1 MSIAQDMPN
10 DNDTNAGGQMRAVLE
25 RQKQA
30 HIREGAPSAELRI
43 DRINRAIGLIVDY
56 QNEIC
61 DALSKDFGHRSTDQ
75 SIMSDVVGCL
85 SGLKEAKKSLRKWMR
100 PENRS
105 TMFPLNLAGGKS
117 RVEYQPLG
125 TVGLITPW
133 NFPMAMTFSPLA
145 GIFAAGN
152 RVMMKPSEYTP
163 RASELM
169 ATMFSKAYDE
179 NEVAVFTGGPEV
191 GQAFSTLPFDHI
203 IFIGATA
210 VGKHI
215 MRAAAENLV
224 PVTLELGG
232 KSPTII
238 GKSSPMQMST
248 DRIMN
253 GKMLNAGQICL
264 APDYVFVPKGNEDAF
279 VASAQRSVA
288 TMYPSLKD
296 NPDYTSVINQRH
308 YDRLQGY
315 IADARSKGARVV
327 EINPANEDFTQ
338 QQAHKI
344 PPTLLL
350 DVSEDMK
357 IAQEEIFGP
366 LLMVKTYAG
375 IDEVIDYVN
384 THPRPLALYYFG
396 EDQAEKQ
403 RVLARTTSGGVA
415 VNDVMMHVAQED
427 LPFGG
432 VGASG
437 MGSYHGYDGFK
448 NFSHAKAV
456 FEQGRR
462 FDLGRFMR
470 PPFTP
475 RLRKILS
482 SQVKR

>member
-1 MSIAQDMPN
+1 MSTTQSISTDGAN
-10 DNDTNAGGQMRAVLE
+10 TGMRMRTVLE
-25 RQKQA
+25 RQKLA
-30 HIREGAPSAELRI
+30 HIREGAPGTELRI
-43 DRINRAIGLIVDY
+43 DRINRAIGLIVEY
-56 QNEIC
+56 QAEIC
-61 DALSKDFGHRSTDQ
+61 AALSADFGHRSTDQ

-85 SGLKEAKKSLRKWMR
+85 GGLKEAKKQLRKWMR
-100 PENRS
+100 PDQRAS
-105 TMFPLNLAGGKS
+105 TFPFNLTGAKS

-133 NFPMAMTFSPLA
+133 NFPLAMTFSPLA
-145 GIFAAGN
+145 GIFSAGN

-163 RASELM
+163 RTADLM
-169 ATMFSKAYDE
+169 ARMFSKAFDE

-191 GQAFSTLPFDHI
+191 GQAFSALPFDHI
-203 IFIGATA
+203 IFIGATP
-210 VGKHI
+210 VGKSI

-238 GKSSPMQMST
+238 SKSSRMQTST

-264 APDYVFVPKGNEDAF
+264 APDYVYVPKGQEDAF

-288 TMYPSLKD
+288 TMYPTLKE

-315 IADARSKGARVV
+315 ISDARSKGARIV
-327 EINPANEDFTQ
+327 EINPANEDFSQ
-338 QQAHKI
+338 QPAHKI

-366 LLMVKTYAG
+366 LLMVKSYGG

-384 THPRPLALYYFG
+384 AHPRPLALYYFG
-396 EDQAEKQ
+396 EDEGEK
-403 RVLARTTSGGVA
+403 RRILDRTTSGGVA

-437 MGSYHGYDGFK
+437 MGSYHGFDGFK
-448 NFSHAKAV
+448 NFSHAKAIY
-456 FEQGRR
+456 EQGKR

-482 SQVKR
+482 SQIKR

>member
-1 MSIAQDMPN
+1 MSVSEIHSAVESR
-10 DNDTNAGGQMRAVLE
+10 MRAVLE

-30 HIREGAPSAELRI
+30 HIREGAPSAEIRI
-43 DRINRAIGLIVDY
+43 DRINRAMGLIQEY
-56 QNEIC
+56 QSEIC
-61 DALSKDFGHRSTDQ
+61 ETLSKDFGHRSTDQ
-75 SIMSDVVGCL
+75 SIISDVLGCL
-85 SGLKEAKKSLRKWMR
+85 SGLKEAKKKLRKWML

-133 NFPMAMTFSPLA
+133 NFPLAMTFSPLA

-163 RASELM
+163 RTSELM
-169 ATMFSKAYDE
+169 ARMFSKAYDE

-191 GQAFSTLPFDHI
+191 GQAFSALPFDHL
-203 IFIGATA
+203 IFIGATS

-238 GKSSPMQMST
+238 GKSSDMKLAA

-264 APDYVFVPKGNEDAF
+264 APDYVYVQKDRENDFVH
-279 VASAQRSVA
+279 SAQKSVA
-288 TMYPSLKD
+288 AMYPTLKE
-296 NPDYTSVINQRH
+296 NADYTSVINQRH

-315 IADARSKGARVV
+315 LSDAKAKGARIV
-327 EINPANEDFTQ
+327 EINPANEDFSQ
-338 QQAHKI
+338 QPAHKI
-344 PPTLLL
+344 PPTLVL
-350 DVSEDMK
+350 DVNENMK

-366 LLMVKTYAG
+366 LLMVKTYTG
-375 IDEVIDYVN
+375 IDEVVEYVN
-384 THPRPLALYYFG
+384 AHPRPLALYYFG
-396 EDQAEKQ
+396 NDRAEKQ
-403 RVLARTTSGGVA
+403 KVLARTTSGGVA
-415 VNDVMMHVAQED
+415 INDVMMHVAQED

-437 MGSYHGYDGFK
+437 MGAYHGHDGFR

-456 FEQGRR
+456 YEQGGL

-475 RLRKILS
+475 RLRKILQ
-482 SQVKR
+482 SQIKG

>member
-1 MSIAQDMPN
+1 MGVAQDISN
-10 DNDTNAGGQMRAVLE
+10 NSNTNTAMHMRTVLE

-56 QNEIC
+56 QDEIC
-61 DALSKDFGHRSTDQ
+61 SALSADFGHRSTDQ

-85 SGLKEAKKSLRKWMR
+85 GGLKEAKKQLRKWMR
-100 PENRS
+100 PDQRS
-105 TMFPLNLAGGKS
+105 TQFPFSLAGGKS

-145 GIFAAGN
+145 GIFSAGN

-163 RASELM
+163 RTADLL
-169 ATMFSKAYDE
+169 ARMFSKAFDE

-191 GQAFSTLPFDHI
+191 GQAFSALPFDHI
-203 IFIGATA
+203 IFIGATS

-238 GKSSPMQMST
+238 GKSSTMQTST

-264 APDYVFVPKGNEDAF
+264 APDYVYVPKDQEDAF

-288 TMYPSLKD
+288 TMYPTLKE

-315 IADARSKGARVV
+315 VADARSKGARVV
-327 EINPANEDFTQ
+327 EINPANEDFSQ
-338 QQAHKI
+338 QPAHKI
-344 PPTLLL
+344 PPTLVL
-350 DVSEDMK
+350 DVTEDMK

-384 THPRPLALYYFG
+384 AHPRPLALYYFG
-396 EDQAEKQ
+396 NDQAEKQ

-415 VNDVMMHVAQED
+415 INDVMMHVAMED

-462 FDLGRFMR
+462 FDLGRFVR

-475 RLRKILS
+475 RLRKILT

>member
-1 MSIAQDMPN
+1 MSLAQDISS
-10 DNDTNAGGQMRAVLE
+10 DSDTNVMARMRAVLE

-56 QNEIC
+56 QDEIC
-61 DALSKDFGHRSTDQ
+61 AALSADFGHRSTDQ
-75 SIMSDVVGCL
+75 SIMSDVVGSL
-85 SGLKEAKKSLRKWMR
+85 GGLKEAKKQLRKWMR
-100 PENRS
+100 AENRS
-105 TMFPLNLAGGKS
+105 TLFPFNLAGGKS
-117 RVEYQPLG
+117 RVAYQPLG

-163 RASELM
+163 RTAELL
-169 ATMFSKAYDE
+169 ARMFSSAFDE

-191 GQAFSTLPFDHI
+191 GQAFSSLPFDHI
-203 IFIGATA
+203 IFIGATT
-210 VGKHI
+210 VGKQI

-238 GKSSPMQMST
+238 SKSSRMQTST

-264 APDYVFVPKGNEDAF
+264 APDYVYVPKGQEDAF

-288 TMYPSLKD
+288 TMYPTLKE

-315 IADARSKGARVV
+315 VADARSKGARIV
-327 EINPANEDFTQ
+327 EINPANEDFSQ
-338 QQAHKI
+338 QPAHKI

-350 DVSEDMK
+350 DVTEDMK

-366 LLMVKTYAG
+366 LLMVKSYAG

-384 THPRPLALYYFG
+384 AHPRPLALYYFG
-396 EDQAEKQ
+396 DDTPEKQ
-403 RVLARTTSGGVA
+403 RVLDRTTSGGVA
-415 VNDVMMHVAQED
+415 INDVMMHVAMED

-448 NFSHAKAV
+448 NFSHARAV
-456 FEQGRR
+456 YEQGRR

-475 RLRKILS
+475 RLRKILT

>member
-1 MSIAQDMPN
+1 
-10 DNDTNAGGQMRAVLE
+10 MRAVLE

-43 DRINRAIGLIVDY
+43 DRINRAIGLIVDHKD
-56 QNEIC
+56 EIC
-61 DALSKDFGHRSTDQ
+61 AALSADFGHRSTDQ
-75 SIMSDVVGCL
+75 SIMTDVAGCL
-85 SGLKEAKKSLRKWMR
+85 SGLKDAKKYLRKWMR
-100 PENRS
+100 PETRS
-105 TMFPLNLAGGKS
+105 AMFPMNLAGGKA

-145 GIFAAGN
+145 GIFSAGN

-163 RASELM
+163 RTAELL
-169 ATMFSKAYDE
+169 ARMFSSAYDE
-179 NEVAVFTGGPEV
+179 NEVAVFTGGPDV
-191 GQAFSTLPFDHI
+191 GQAFSALPFDHI

-238 GKSSPMQMST
+238 SRSAAMQMST

-264 APDYVFVPKGNEDAF
+264 APDYVFVPKGSEEAF
-279 VASAQRSVA
+279 VSSAKRSVA

-315 IADARSKGARVV
+315 ISDAQSKGARIV
-327 EINPANEDFTQ
+327 EINPANEDFSQ
-338 QQAHKI
+338 QPAHKI

-350 DVSEDMK
+350 DVTEDMK

-366 LLMVKTYAG
+366 LLMVKTYSG
-375 IDEVIDYVN
+375 VDEAIDYIN

-396 EDQAEKQ
+396 DDKAEQ
-403 RVLARTTSGGVA
+403 SRVLNRTTSGGVA

-437 MGSYHGYDGFK
+437 MGSYHGHDGFK

-475 RLRKILS
+475 RLRKILL

>member
-1 MSIAQDMPN
+1 MSTTQSISTDGAN
-10 DNDTNAGGQMRAVLE
+10 TGMRMRTVLE

-56 QNEIC
+56 QDEIC
-61 DALSKDFGHRSTDQ
+61 SALSADFGHRSTDQ

-85 SGLKEAKKSLRKWMR
+85 GGLKEAKKQLRKWMR
-100 PENRS
+100 PDHRS
-105 TMFPLNLAGGKS
+105 STFPFNLAGGKS

-145 GIFAAGN
+145 GIFSAGN

-163 RASELM
+163 RTAELM
-169 ATMFSKAYDE
+169 ARMFSKAFDE

-191 GQAFSTLPFDHI
+191 GQAFSALPFDHI
-203 IFIGATA
+203 IFIGATS
-210 VGKHI
+210 VGKNI

-238 GKSSPMQMST
+238 GKSSKMQTST

-264 APDYVFVPKGNEDAF
+264 APDYVYVPKGQEDAF

-288 TMYPSLKD
+288 TMYPTLKE

-315 IADARSKGARVV
+315 ISDARSKGARIV
-327 EINPANEDFTQ
+327 EINPANEDFSQ
-338 QQAHKI
+338 QPAHKI

-384 THPRPLALYYFG
+384 AHPRPLALYYFG
-396 EDQAEKQ
+396 NDQAEKQ
-403 RVLARTTSGGVA
+403 RVLDRTTSGGVA
-415 VNDVMMHVAQED
+415 INDVMMHVAQED

-448 NFSHAKAV
+448 NFSHAKAIY
-456 FEQGRR
+456 EQGGR
-462 FDLGRFMR
+462 FDLGRFVR

-475 RLRKILS
+475 RLRKMLI

>member
-1 MSIAQDMPN
+1 MSTTQSISTDDAN
-10 DNDTNAGGQMRAVLE
+10 TGMRMRTVLE
-25 RQKQA
+25 RQKLA
-30 HIREGAPSAELRI
+30 HIREGAPGPELRI

-56 QNEIC
+56 QDEIC
-61 DALSKDFGHRSTDQ
+61 SALSADFGHRSTDQ

-85 SGLKEAKKSLRKWMR
+85 GGLKEAKKQLRKWMR
-100 PENRS
+100 PDQRS
-105 TMFPLNLAGGKS
+105 STFPFNLAGGKS

-145 GIFAAGN
+145 GIFSAGN

-163 RASELM
+163 RTADLM
-169 ATMFSKAYDE
+169 ARMFSKAFDE
-179 NEVAVFTGGPEV
+179 NEVAVFTGGPEF
-191 GQAFSTLPFDHI
+191 GQAFSALPFDHI
-203 IFIGATA
+203 IFIGATP
-210 VGKHI
+210 VGKSI
-215 MRAAAENLV
+215 MRTAAENLV

-238 GKSSPMQMST
+238 SKSSRMQTST

-264 APDYVFVPKGNEDAF
+264 APDYVYVPKGQEDAF

-288 TMYPSLKD
+288 TMYPTLKE

-315 IADARSKGARVV
+315 ISDARSKGARIV
-327 EINPANEDFTQ
+327 EINPANEDFSQ
-338 QQAHKI
+338 QPAHKM

-350 DVSEDMK
+350 DVTEDMK

-366 LLMVKTYAG
+366 LLMVKSYGG

-384 THPRPLALYYFG
+384 AHPRPLALYYFG
-396 EDQAEKQ
+396 EDEGEK
-403 RVLARTTSGGVA
+403 RRILDRTTSGGVA

-437 MGSYHGYDGFK
+437 MGSYHGFDGFK
-448 NFSHAKAV
+448 NFSHAKAIY
-456 FEQGRR
+456 EQGKR

>member
-1 MSIAQDMPN
+1 MSATENLSKDGN
-10 DNDTNAGGQMRAVLE
+10 TSREAQMRAVLE

-30 HIREGAPSAELRI
+30 HIREGAASAELRI
-43 DRINRAIGLIVDY
+43 DRINRAIGLIVDHKD
-56 QNEIC
+56 EIC
-61 DALSKDFGHRSTDQ
+61 ATLSADFGHRSTDQ
-75 SIMSDVVGCL
+75 SIMTDVAGCL
-85 SGLKEAKKSLRKWMR
+85 SGLKDAKKYLRKWMR
-100 PENRS
+100 PERRS
-105 TMFPLNLAGGKS
+105 SMFPMNLAGAKS

-145 GIFAAGN
+145 GIFSAGN

-163 RASELM
+163 RTADLL
-169 ATMFSKAYDE
+169 ARMFSSAYDE
-179 NEVAVFTGGPEV
+179 NEVAVVTGGPDI
-191 GQAFSTLPFDHI
+191 GQAFSALPFDHL
-203 IFIGATA
+203 IFIGATV

-215 MRAAAENLV
+215 MRAAADNLV

-238 GKSSPMQMST
+238 GKSSPMQMAT

-264 APDYVFVPKGNEDAF
+264 APDFVFVPKGSEDAF
-279 VASAQRSVA
+279 VSSAQRSVA

-315 IADARSKGARVV
+315 ISDARSKGARIV
-327 EINPANEDFTQ
+327 EINPANEDFSQ
-338 QQAHKI
+338 QPAHKI

-350 DVSEDMK
+350 DVTEDMK

-366 LLMVKTYAG
+366 LLMVKSYGG

-384 THPRPLALYYFG
+384 AHPRPLALYYFG
-396 EDQAEKQ
+396 EDEGEK
-403 RVLARTTSGGVA
+403 RRILDRTTSGGVA

-437 MGSYHGYDGFK
+437 MGSYHGFDGFK
-448 NFSHAKAV
+448 NFSHAKAIY
-456 FEQGRR
+456 EQGKR

-482 SQVKR
+482 SQIKR

>member
-1 MSIAQDMPN
+1 MGIAEGLSK
-10 DNDTNAGGQMRAVLE
+10 DNKTSSAAQMHAILE

-43 DRINRAIGLIVDY
+43 DRINRAIGLVVDY
-56 QNEIC
+56 RDEIC
-61 DALSKDFGHRSTDQ
+61 DALCQDFGHRSTDQ
-75 SIMSDVVGCL
+75 SIMSDVMGCL
-85 SGLKEAKKSLRKWMR
+85 SGLKEAKKQLRKWMR
-100 PENRS
+100 PAKRS
-105 TMFPLNLAGGKS
+105 AMFPLNLTGSKA

-163 RASELM
+163 RASELL
-169 ATMFSKAYDE
+169 ARMFSKAFDE
-179 NEVAVFTGGPEV
+179 SEVAVITGGPDV
-191 GQAFSTLPFDHI
+191 GQAFSSLPFDHI
-203 IFIGATA
+203 IFIGATT

-238 GKSSPMQMST
+238 GRSAPMQVAS

-264 APDYVFVPKGNEDAF
+264 APDYVYVPKENEDAF
-279 VASAQRSVA
+279 VASAQCSVA
-288 TMYPSLKD
+288 AMYPALKA

-315 IADARSKGARVV
+315 IADARSKGARIV
-327 EINPANEDFTQ
+327 EINPANEDFSQ
-338 QQAHKI
+338 QPAHKI
-344 PPTLLL
+344 PPTLVL
-350 DVSEDMK
+350 DVREDMK

-366 LLMVKTYAG
+366 LLMVKTYER

-384 THPRPLALYYFG
+384 AHQRPLALYYFG
-396 EDQAEKQ
+396 QDQAEKQ

-415 VNDVMMHVAQED
+415 VNEVMLHVAQED

-456 FEQGRR
+456 YEQGGI

-475 RLRKILS
+475 RLRKILL

>member
-1 MSIAQDMPN
+1 MSLAENIAKD
-10 DNDTNAGGQMRAVLE
+10 DTATVEARMRTVLE

-56 QNEIC
+56 QDEIC
-61 DALSKDFGHRSTDQ
+61 SALSADFGHRSTDQ

-85 SGLKEAKKSLRKWMR
+85 GGLKEAKKQLRKWMR
-100 PENRS
+100 PDHRS
-105 TMFPLNLAGGKS
+105 STFPFNLAGGKS

-145 GIFAAGN
+145 GIFSAGN

-163 RASELM
+163 RTAELL
-169 ATMFSKAYDE
+169 ARMFSKAYDE
-179 NEVAVFTGGPEV
+179 NEAAVFTGGPEV
-191 GQAFSTLPFDHI
+191 GQAFSALPFDHI
-203 IFIGATA
+203 IFIGATS
-210 VGKHI
+210 VGKNI

-238 GKSSPMQMST
+238 GKSSRMQTST

-264 APDYVFVPKGNEDAF
+264 APDYVYVPKGQEDAF

-288 TMYPSLKD
+288 TMYPTLKE

-315 IADARSKGARVV
+315 ISDARSKGARIV
-327 EINPANEDFTQ
+327 EINPANEDFSQ
-338 QQAHKI
+338 QPAHKI

-384 THPRPLALYYFG
+384 AHPRPLALYYFG
-396 EDQAEKQ
+396 NDQAEKQ
-403 RVLARTTSGGVA
+403 RVLDRTTSGGVA
-415 VNDVMMHVAQED
+415 INDVMMHVAQED

-448 NFSHAKAV
+448 NFSHAKAIY
-456 FEQGRR
+456 EQGGR
-462 FDLGRFMR
+462 FDLGRFVR

-475 RLRKILS
+475 RLRKMLV

>member
-1 MSIAQDMPN
+1 MSTMADISQNEHASIE
-10 DNDTNAGGQMRAVLE
+10 ARMRSVLD

-30 HIREGAPSAELRI
+30 HIREGAPSLALRI
-43 DRINRAIGLIVDY
+43 DRIDRAIGVLVDHKD
-56 QNEIC
+56 EIC
-61 DALSKDFGHRSTDQ
+61 EALRQDFGHRSLDQ
-75 SIMSDVVGCL
+75 TLMTDVVGCL
-85 SGLKEAKKSLRKWMR
+85 GGLKEAKKNLRKWMR
-100 PENRS
+100 PSKRS
-105 TMFPLNLAGGKS
+105 ATFPFNLAGGKA

-152 RVMMKPSEYTP
+152 RLMLKPSEYTP
-163 RASELM
+163 RTAELTERMFAS
-169 ATMFSKAYDE
+169 AFDE
-179 NEVAVFTGGPEV
+179 TEVAVFPGGPDV
-191 GQAFSTLPFDHI
+191 GQLFSSLPFDHM

-215 MRAAAENLV
+215 MRAASENLT

-238 GKSSPMQMST
+238 GNNCQLQT
-248 DRIMN
+248 AADRIMY
-253 GKMLNAGQICL
+253 GKTVNAGQICL
-264 APDYVFVPKGNEDAF
+264 APDYVFVAKHSEGAF
-279 VASAQRSVA
+279 VASAERSVA
-288 TMYPSLKD
+288 SMYPALKD

-315 IADARSKGARVV
+315 LTDAKSKGARIV
-327 EINPANEDFTQ
+327 EINPANEDFSQ
-338 QQAHKI
+338 QPAHKI
-344 PPTLLL
+344 PPTLVL
-350 DVSEDMK
+350 DVTEDMK

-366 LLMVKTYAG
+366 LLMVKTYETT
-375 IDEVIDYVN
+375 DEVIDYVN
-384 THPRPLALYYFG
+384 AHPRPLALYYFG
-396 EDQAEKQ
+396 DDEGEKQ
-403 RVLARTTSGGVA
+403 RVLDRTTSGGA
-415 VNDVMMHVAQED
+415 AINDVMLHVAQED

-437 MGSYHGYDGFK
+437 MGAYHGFDGFK

-475 RLRKILS
+475 RMRKILNT
-482 SQVKR
+482 QAKR

>member
-1 MSIAQDMPN
+1 MGVVENVSNEGNVSGNAQML
-10 DNDTNAGGQMRAVLE
+10 AVLE

-43 DRINRAIGLIVDY
+43 DRINRAIGLVVDY
-56 QNEIC
+56 KDEIC
-61 DALSKDFGHRSTDQ
+61 SALSADFGHRSTDQ
-75 SIMSDVVGCL
+75 SIMSDVLGCL
-85 SGLKEAKKSLRKWMR
+85 GGLKDAKKHLRKWMR
-100 PENRS
+100 PEKRS
-105 TMFPLNLAGGKS
+105 TMFPFNLTGAKS

-145 GIFAAGN
+145 GIFSAGN

-163 RASELM
+163 RTAELL
-169 ATMFSKAYDE
+169 ARMFSNAYDE
-179 NEVAVFTGGPEV
+179 NEVAVFAGGPDV
-191 GQAFSTLPFDHI
+191 GQAFSALPFDHL
-203 IFIGATA
+203 IFIGATE

-215 MRAAAENLV
+215 MRAAADNLV

-238 GKSSPMQMST
+238 GKSSSMQMAA

-264 APDYVFVPKGNEDAF
+264 APDYVFVPKADEDAF
-279 VASAQRSVA
+279 VTSAKRSVA
-288 TMYPSLKD
+288 SMYPSLKD

-308 YDRLQGY
+308 HDRLQGY
-315 IADARSKGARVV
+315 ISDARSKGARVV
-327 EINPANEDFTQ
+327 EINPADEDFSQ
-338 QQAHKI
+338 QPAHKI
-344 PPTLLL
+344 PPTLVL

-366 LLMVKTYAG
+366 LLMVKTYTG
-375 IDEVIDYVN
+375 IDEVIEYVN
-384 THPRPLALYYFG
+384 AHPRPLALYYFG

-403 RVLARTTSGGVA
+403 RVLDKTTSGGVA

-437 MGSYHGYDGFK
+437 MGAYHGHDGFK
-448 NFSHAKAV
+448 NFSHAKAI
-456 FEQGRR
+456 FEQGGR

-475 RLRKILS
+475 RLRKILT
-482 SQVKR
+482 SQIKR

>member
-1 MSIAQDMPN
+1 MSTTQSISTDGAN
-10 DNDTNAGGQMRAVLE
+10 TGMRMRTVLE

-56 QNEIC
+56 QDEIC
-61 DALSKDFGHRSTDQ
+61 SALSADFGHRSTDQ

-85 SGLKEAKKSLRKWMR
+85 GGLKEAKKQLRKWMR
-100 PENRS
+100 PDHRS
-105 TMFPLNLAGGKS
+105 STFPFNLAGGKS

-145 GIFAAGN
+145 GIFSAGN

-163 RASELM
+163 RTAELM
-169 ATMFSKAYDE
+169 ARMFSKAFDE

-191 GQAFSTLPFDHI
+191 GQAFSALPFDHI
-203 IFIGATA
+203 IFIGATS
-210 VGKHI
+210 VGKNI

-238 GKSSPMQMST
+238 GKSSKMQTST

-264 APDYVFVPKGNEDAF
+264 APDYVYVPKGQEDAF

-288 TMYPSLKD
+288 TMYPTLKE

-315 IADARSKGARVV
+315 ISDARSKGARIV
-327 EINPANEDFTQ
+327 EINPANEDFSQ
-338 QQAHKI
+338 QPAHKI

-384 THPRPLALYYFG
+384 AHPRPLALYYFG
-396 EDQAEKQ
+396 NDQAEKQ
-403 RVLARTTSGGVA
+403 RVLDRTTSGGVA
-415 VNDVMMHVAQED
+415 INDVMMHVAQED

-448 NFSHAKAV
+448 NFSHAKAIY
-456 FEQGRR
+456 EQGGR
-462 FDLGRFMR
+462 FDLGRFVR

-475 RLRKILS
+475 RLRKMLV

>member
-1 MSIAQDMPN
+1 MSTTQSISTDGAN
-10 DNDTNAGGQMRAVLE
+10 TGMRMRTVLE

-56 QNEIC
+56 QDEIC
-61 DALSKDFGHRSTDQ
+61 AALSTDFGHRSTDQ

-85 SGLKEAKKSLRKWMR
+85 GGLKEAKKQLRKWMR
-100 PENRS
+100 PDHRS
-105 TMFPLNLAGGKS
+105 STFPFNLAGGKS

-145 GIFAAGN
+145 GIFSAGN

-163 RASELM
+163 RTAELM
-169 ATMFSKAYDE
+169 ARMFSKAFDE

-191 GQAFSTLPFDHI
+191 GQAFSALPFDHI
-203 IFIGATA
+203 IFIGATS
-210 VGKHI
+210 VGKNI

-238 GKSSPMQMST
+238 GKSSRMQTST

-264 APDYVFVPKGNEDAF
+264 APDYVYVPKGQEDAF

-288 TMYPSLKD
+288 TMYPTLKE

-315 IADARSKGARVV
+315 VADARSKGARIV
-327 EINPANEDFTQ
+327 EINPANEDFSQ
-338 QQAHKI
+338 QPAHKI
-344 PPTLLL
+344 PPTLLF
-350 DVSEDMK
+350 DVTEDMK

-384 THPRPLALYYFG
+384 AHPRPLALYYFG
-396 EDQAEKQ
+396 NDQAEKQ
-403 RVLARTTSGGVA
+403 RVLDRTTSGGVA
-415 VNDVMMHVAQED
+415 INDVMMHVAQED

-448 NFSHAKAV
+448 NFSHARAIY
-456 FEQGRR
+456 EQGGR
-462 FDLGRFMR
+462 FDLGRFVR

-475 RLRKILS
+475 RLRKMLV

>member
-1 MSIAQDMPN
+1 MSLAENIAKD
-10 DNDTNAGGQMRAVLE
+10 DTATVEARMRTVLE

-30 HIREGAPSAELRI
+30 HIREGAASAELRI
-43 DRINRAIGLIVDY
+43 DRLDRAIGLIVDY
-56 QNEIC
+56 KDEIC
-61 DALSKDFGHRSTDQ
+61 ETLSKDFGHRSPDQ

-85 SGLKEAKKSLRKWMR
+85 SGLKEAKKNLRKWMR
-100 PENRS
+100 PEKRS

-163 RASELM
+163 RTAELL
-169 ATMFSKAYDE
+169 ARMFAKAYDE
-179 NEVAVFTGGPEV
+179 NEVAVITGGPDI
-191 GQAFSTLPFDHI
+191 GQAFSALPFDHL
-203 IFIGATA
+203 IFIGATT

-215 MRAAAENLV
+215 MRAAADNLV

-238 GKSSPMQMST
+238 GKSSDMKMAA

-264 APDYVFVPKGNEDAF
+264 APDYVYVPKNREDEFVDSARSS
-279 VASAQRSVA
+279 VAS
-288 TMYPSLKD
+288 MYPTLKE

-308 YDRLQGY
+308 YDRLRGY
-315 IADARSKGARVV
+315 VADAKSKGARIV
-327 EINPANEDFTQ
+327 EINPANEDFSQ
-338 QQAHKI
+338 QRAHKI
-344 PPTLLL
+344 PPTLVL
-350 DVSEDMK
+350 DANENMQ

-366 LLMVKTYAG
+366 LLMVKTYTA

-384 THPRPLALYYFG
+384 AHPRPLALYYFG
-396 EDQAEKQ
+396 NDQAEKQ
-403 RVLARTTSGGVA
+403 KVLARTTSGGAA
-415 VNDVMMHVAQED
+415 VNEVMLHVAQED

-437 MGSYHGYDGFK
+437 MGAYHGHDGFK
-448 NFSHAKAV
+448 NFSHAKAIY
-456 FEQGRR
+456 EQGGL
-462 FDLGRFMR
+462 FDIGRFMR

-475 RLRKILS
+475 RLRKMLL

>member
-1 MSIAQDMPN
+1 MSTSQASPQSDSSNVEMR
-10 DNDTNAGGQMRAVLE
+10 MRAVLE

-43 DRINRAIGLIVDY
+43 DRINRAIGLIVDHKD
-56 QNEIC
+56 EIC
-61 DALSKDFGHRSTDQ
+61 AALSADFGYRSTDQ
-75 SIMSDVVGCL
+75 SIMTDVAGCL
-85 SGLKEAKKSLRKWMR
+85 SGLKDAKKYLRKWMR
-100 PENRS
+100 PETRS
-105 TMFPLNLAGGKS
+105 AMFPMNLAGGKA

-145 GIFAAGN
+145 GIFSAGN

-163 RASELM
+163 RASELL
-169 ATMFSKAYDE
+169 ARMFSSAYDE
-179 NEVAVFTGGPEV
+179 NEVAVFTGGPDV
-191 GQAFSTLPFDHI
+191 GQAFSALPFDHI

-238 GKSSPMQMST
+238 GRSAAMQMST

-264 APDYVFVPKGNEDAF
+264 APDYVFVPKGSEEAF
-279 VASAQRSVA
+279 VSSAKHSVA
-288 TMYPSLKD
+288 AMYPSLKD

-308 YDRLQGY
+308 YDRLLGY
-315 IADARSKGARVV
+315 ISDAQSKGARIV
-327 EINPANEDFTQ
+327 EINPANEDFSQ
-338 QQAHKI
+338 QPAHKI

-350 DVSEDMK
+350 DVTEDMK

-366 LLMVKTYAG
+366 LLMVKTYSG
-375 IDEVIDYVN
+375 VDEAIDYIN

-396 EDQAEKQ
+396 EDKAEQ
-403 RVLARTTSGGVA
+403 SRVLNRTTSGGVA

-437 MGSYHGYDGFK
+437 MGSYHGHDGFK

-475 RLRKILS
+475 RLRKILL

>member
-1 MSIAQDMPN
+1 MSATENLSKDGN
-10 DNDTNAGGQMRAVLE
+10 TSREAQMRTVLE

-30 HIREGAPSAELRI
+30 HIHEGTPSAELRI

-56 QNEIC
+56 QDEIC
-61 DALSKDFGHRSTDQ
+61 SALSADFGHRSTDQ

-85 SGLKEAKKSLRKWMR
+85 GGLKEAKKQLRKWMR
-100 PENRS
+100 PDHRS
-105 TMFPLNLAGGKS
+105 STFPFNLAGGKS

-145 GIFAAGN
+145 GIFSAGN

-163 RASELM
+163 RTAELL
-169 ATMFSKAYDE
+169 ARMFSKAFDE

-191 GQAFSTLPFDHI
+191 GQAFSALPFDHL
-203 IFIGATA
+203 IFIGATS
-210 VGKHI
+210 VGRSI

-238 GKSSPMQMST
+238 GKSSGMQTST

-264 APDYVFVPKGNEDAF
+264 APDYVYVPKGQEDAF

-288 TMYPSLKD
+288 TMYPTLKE

-315 IADARSKGARVV
+315 VADARSKGARIV
-327 EINPANEDFTQ
+327 EINPANEDFSQ
-338 QQAHKI
+338 QPAHKI

-350 DVSEDMK
+350 DVTEDMK

-366 LLMVKTYAG
+366 LLMVKSYAG

-384 THPRPLALYYFG
+384 AHPRPLALYYFG
-396 EDQAEKQ
+396 SDQAEK
-403 RVLARTTSGGVA
+403 RRLLERTTSGGVA
-415 VNDVMMHVAQED
+415 INDVMMHVAQED

-456 FEQGRR
+456 YEQGGI
-462 FDLGRFMR
+462 FDIGRFMR

-475 RLRKILS
+475 RLRKMLL

>member
-1 MSIAQDMPN
+1 MSLAQDISG
-10 DNDTNAGGQMRAVLE
+10 DSDTNALARMRTVLE

-56 QNEIC
+56 QDEIC
-61 DALSKDFGHRSTDQ
+61 SALSADFGHRSTDQ

-85 SGLKEAKKSLRKWMR
+85 GGLKEAKKQLRKWMR
-100 PENRS
+100 PDHRS
-105 TMFPLNLAGGKS
+105 STFPFNLAGGKS

-145 GIFAAGN
+145 GIFSAGN

-163 RASELM
+163 RTAELM
-169 ATMFSKAYDE
+169 ARMFSKAFDE

-191 GQAFSTLPFDHI
+191 GQAFSALPFDHI
-203 IFIGATA
+203 IFIGATS
-210 VGKHI
+210 VGKNI

-238 GKSSPMQMST
+238 GKSSKMQTST

-264 APDYVFVPKGNEDAF
+264 APDYVYVPKGQEDAF

-288 TMYPSLKD
+288 TMYPTLKE

-315 IADARSKGARVV
+315 ISDARSKGARIV
-327 EINPANEDFTQ
+327 EINPANEDFSQ
-338 QQAHKI
+338 QPAHKI

-384 THPRPLALYYFG
+384 AHPRPLALYYFG
-396 EDQAEKQ
+396 NDQAEKQ
-403 RVLARTTSGGVA
+403 RVLDRTTSGGVA
-415 VNDVMMHVAQED
+415 INDVMMHVAQED

-448 NFSHAKAV
+448 NFSHAKAIY
-456 FEQGRR
+456 EQGGR
-462 FDLGRFMR
+462 FDLGRFVR

-475 RLRKILS
+475 RLRKMLV

>member
-1 MSIAQDMPN
+1 MSTMQGISTDG
-10 DNDTNAGGQMRAVLE
+10 DNTGMRMRTVLE

-56 QNEIC
+56 QDEIC
-61 DALSKDFGHRSTDQ
+61 SALSADFGHRSTDQ

-85 SGLKEAKKSLRKWMR
+85 GGLKEAKKQLRKWMR
-100 PENRS
+100 PDHRS
-105 TMFPLNLAGGKS
+105 STFPFNLAGGKS

-145 GIFAAGN
+145 GIFSAGN

-163 RASELM
+163 RTAELM
-169 ATMFSKAYDE
+169 ARMFSKAFDE

-191 GQAFSTLPFDHI
+191 GQAFSALPFDHI
-203 IFIGATA
+203 IFIGATS
-210 VGKHI
+210 VGKNI

-238 GKSSPMQMST
+238 GKSSKMQTST

-264 APDYVFVPKGNEDAF
+264 APDYVYVPKGQEDAF

-288 TMYPSLKD
+288 TMYPTLKE

-315 IADARSKGARVV
+315 ISDARSKGARIV
-327 EINPANEDFTQ
+327 EINPANEDFSQ
-338 QQAHKI
+338 QPAHKI

-384 THPRPLALYYFG
+384 AHPRPLALYYFG
-396 EDQAEKQ
+396 NDQAEKQ
-403 RVLARTTSGGVA
+403 RVLDRTTSGGVA
-415 VNDVMMHVAQED
+415 INDVMMHVAQED

-448 NFSHAKAV
+448 NFSHAKAIY
-456 FEQGRR
+456 EQGGR
-462 FDLGRFMR
+462 FDLGRFVR

-475 RLRKILS
+475 RLRKMLV

>member
-1 MSIAQDMPN
+1 MSLAQENSSDSHAKALNRM
-10 DNDTNAGGQMRAVLE
+10 QAVLE

-30 HIREGAPSAELRI
+30 HISEGAPSAELRI
-43 DRINRAIGLIVDY
+43 DRINRAIGLIVTY
-56 QNEIC
+56 QDEIC
-61 DALSKDFGHRSTDQ
+61 AALSADFGHRSTDQ
-75 SIMSDVVGCL
+75 SLMSDVVGCL
-85 SGLKEAKKSLRKWMR
+85 GGLKEAKKQLRKWMR
-100 PENRS
+100 PEKRN
-105 TMFPLNLAGGKS
+105 TQFPFNLAGGNS

-125 TVGLITPW
+125 TIGLITPW
-133 NFPMAMTFSPLA
+133 NFPLAMTFSPLA
-145 GIFAAGN
+145 GIFSAGN
-152 RVMMKPSEYTP
+152 RVMMKPSEFTP
-163 RASELM
+163 RTSELM
-169 ATMFSKAYDE
+169 ARMFAKAFDE
-179 NEVAVFTGGPEV
+179 SEAAVFTGGPEI
-191 GQAFSTLPFDHI
+191 GQAFSALPFDHI
-203 IFIGATA
+203 IFIGATS

-238 GKSSPMQMST
+238 GKSASMQTAS

-264 APDYVFVPKGNEDAF
+264 APDYVYVPNGQEEAF
-279 VASAQRSVA
+279 VASAQKSIA
-288 TMYPSLKD
+288 TMYPKLKD

-315 IADARSKGARVV
+315 ITDARSKGARIV
-327 EINPANEDFTQ
+327 EINPANEDFSQ
-338 QQAHKI
+338 QPAHKI

-350 DVSEDMK
+350 NVTEDMK

-366 LLMVKTYAG
+366 LLMVKSFAR

-384 THPRPLALYYFG
+384 AHPRPLALYYFG
-396 EDQAEKQ
+396 EDQAEKRQ
-403 RVLARTTSGGVA
+403 VLNRTTSGGA
-415 VNDVMMHVAQED
+415 AINDVMMHVAQED

-437 MGSYHGYDGFK
+437 MGAYHGYDGFK

-456 FEQGRR
+456 FENGRR

-475 RLRKILS
+475 RLRKILA

>member
-1 MSIAQDMPN
+1 MSLAENIAKD
-10 DNDTNAGGQMRAVLE
+10 DTATVEARMRTVLE

-56 QNEIC
+56 KDEIC
-61 DALSKDFGHRSTDQ
+61 SSLSADFGHRSTDQ
-75 SIMSDVVGCL
+75 SIMSDVAGCL
-85 SGLKEAKKSLRKWMR
+85 GGLREAKKNLRKWMR
-100 PENRS
+100 PERRS
-105 TMFPLNLAGGKS
+105 TMFPFNLAGGKS

-145 GIFAAGN
+145 GIFSAGN

-163 RASELM
+163 RTAELL
-169 ATMFSKAYDE
+169 ARMFSKAFDE

-191 GQAFSTLPFDHI
+191 GQAFSALPFDHI
-203 IFIGATA
+203 IFIGATS
-210 VGKHI
+210 VGKSI

-238 GKSSPMQMST
+238 SKSCQMQTST

-264 APDYVFVPKGNEDAF
+264 APDYVYVPKGQEDAF

-288 TMYPSLKD
+288 TMYPTLKE

-315 IADARSKGARVV
+315 VADARSKGARIV
-327 EINPANEDFTQ
+327 EINPANEDFSQ
-338 QQAHKI
+338 QPAHKI

-350 DVSEDMK
+350 DVTEDMK

-366 LLMVKTYAG
+366 LLMVKSYAG

-384 THPRPLALYYFG
+384 AHPRPLALYYFG
-396 EDQAEKQ
+396 SDQAEK
-403 RVLARTTSGGVA
+403 RRLLERTTSGGVA
-415 VNDVMMHVAQED
+415 INDVMMHVAQED

-456 FEQGRR
+456 YEQGGI
-462 FDLGRFMR
+462 FDIGRFMR

-475 RLRKILS
+475 RLRKMLL